1 MRVPDSSLPSSS
13 SSGEAP
19 PGLPASSDVSS
30 PVLTVEW
37 EMMDKR
43 KYIPLSTLSHFSVR
57 CFLFPLAVIRTRL
70 QVQVHKH
77 HYTGTYDAF
86 KKILRHEGPRGLYSG
101 FWISAFQMA
110 SGVCYVSTYEGVR
123 HILETNKI
131 TNNSII
137 KSFCGG
143 LCASV
148 VGQTINVPFDV
159 VSQHLMIL
167 GQRRQPG
174 SFNLS
179 ETNPLQISIFDRSRA
194 QLSKD
199 IIVSIY
205 QRDGFRGFY
214 RGYTASLCTYVPS
227 GASWWAFYDIF
238 QKLYAHMV
246 PDNTAHMTLQTISA
260 MSAGASSSVI
270 TNPLDL
276 LRARVQIH
284 RTSIPDTMSKL
295 WREEGMAV
303 FTKGLTARMSASV
316 IYSIAVIFGYE
327 TVKRFSVY
335 DEYKTRVKW

>member
-1 MRVPDSSLPSSS
+1 MRVPDSSLPSS